1 MIISIIAAMGN
12 DGVIGI
18 NNKLPWN
25 LPADMEHFR
34 RLTMGKPVIMG
45 QKTFESMGR
54 PLAGRKNIVLSRDNN
69 FGPSGCIVAHSVRES
84 LAVAKKEG
92 FEEVMIIGGVSIYS
106 QFLPL
111 ADKMYLTLIRGN
123 FVGDAYFPAFDRN
136 DWIETE
142 RVEKKPDKNNPHQY
156 SFITLERKPRR
167 RGPRPLLNPSLRLG
181 YMKKNEKVL
190 VVARE
195 IIFKNEHWQGLKTE
209 NLNYYLNLI
218 KNNFQFR
225 ERSEIENDSSW
236 QQIIPYIVFNFQD
249 KYFLYHYLEKAGEK
263 RLRNDYLLG
272 VGGHINSIDLKPGED
287 ILEAGSMRE
296 WNEEILYK
304 GNLLEKKLIGIL
316 NDEKREV
323 EAVHLGLVYLF
334 VGDSP
339 EISVKEKDIL
349 EGKLID
355 LKELGKNLENSG
367 GWAPIVYQEY
377 LSKFLK

>member
-1 MIISIIAAMGN
+1 
-12 DGVIGI
+12 
-18 NNKLPWN
+18 
-25 LPADMEHFR
+25 
-34 RLTMGKPVIMG
+34 
-45 QKTFESMGR
+45 
-54 PLAGRKNIVLSRDNN
+54 
-69 FGPSGCIVAHSVRES
+69 
-84 LAVAKKEG
+84 
-92 FEEVMIIGGVSIYS
+92 
-106 QFLPL
+106 
-111 ADKMYLTLIRGN
+111 
-123 FVGDAYFPAFDRN
+123 
-136 DWIETE
+136 
-142 RVEKKPDKNNPHQY
+142 
-156 SFITLERKPRR
+156 
-167 RGPRPLLNPSLRLG
+167 
-181 YMKKNEKVL
+181 MKKNEKVL

-272 VGGHINSIDLKPGED
+272 VGGHINPIDLKPGED

-339 EISVKEKDIL
+339 EIFVKEKDIL
-349 EGKLID
+349 EGKLINVKD
-355 LKELGKNLENSG
+355 LGKKLENSG